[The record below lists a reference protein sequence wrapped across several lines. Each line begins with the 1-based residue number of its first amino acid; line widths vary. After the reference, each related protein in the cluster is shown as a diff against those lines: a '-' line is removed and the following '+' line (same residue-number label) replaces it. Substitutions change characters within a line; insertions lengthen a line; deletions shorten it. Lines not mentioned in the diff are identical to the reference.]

1 MSIKNLVL
9 FFLLVSPAAMAQD
22 YLQQAFFAKDASK
35 VLVAA
40 HRAAHNFAPE
50 NSLLAVEN
58 AIKEGVDIIEID
70 AKTSKDGVVMLMH
83 DSTINRTTNG
93 FGPVENY
100 TFEELRKLRL
110 KNSDGTLS
118 EYQIPTLAEVFHLAK
133 GHILTDLDLKTEN
146 IEPIVAE
153 VQKAGMQ
160 TQAFFFD
167 SDYDVLK
174 RIKTIDPSLY
184 LMPRTHSR
192 DEVEDA
198 IRIFNPSIVHI
209 DPTFYTKEMMV
220 DLKARNVKVWINAL
234 GKVDISMAGGSSS
247 LFMELVENG
256 ANVIQ
261 TDQPEKMLKL
271 LKAAGLHQ

>member
-1 MSIKNLVL
+1 
-9 FFLLVSPAAMAQD
+9 
-22 YLQQAFFAKDASK
+22 
-35 VLVAA
+35 
-40 HRAAHNFAPE
+40 
-50 NSLLAVEN
+50 
-58 AIKEGVDIIEID
+58 VDIIEID

-83 DSTINRTTNG
+83 DGTINRTTNG
-93 FGPVENY
+93 TGPLENY

-110 KNSDGTLS
+110 KNADGSLS
-118 EYQIPTLAEVFHLAK
+118 QYQIPTLVEVFQLAK
-133 GHILTDLDLKTEN
+133 GHILVDLDLKTEN

-160 TQAFFFD
+160 TQVFFFD

-174 RIKTIDPSLY
+174 RIKAIDPSLY

-192 DEVEDA
+192 EEVEEA

-234 GKVDISMAGGSSS
+234 GKVDISIAGGSSI

-261 TDQPEKMLKL
+261 TDQPEKMLKI
-271 LKAAGLHQ
+271 LKANGLHQ